1 MRPQEEH
8 NPAMTD
14 DELRT
19 SCACG
24 WETSGPV
31 DAVVAATIEH
41 GERVHNMRATRE
53 EVLAMAR
60 SAPSTSDGA
69 SRAEGA

>member
-1 MRPQEEH
+1 
-8 NPAMTD
+8 MTED
-14 DELRT
+14 QLST

-41 GERVHNMRATRE
+41 GERVHNMRATRD

-60 SAPSTSDGA
+60 APRSPDDA
-69 SRAEGA
+69 RHAEGA

>member
-1 MRPQEEH
+1 MSPREEQ
-8 NPAMTD
+8 NPRMTD

-41 GERVHNMRATRE
+41 GARVHNMSATRE

-60 SAPSTSDGA
+60 AARPA
-69 SRAEGA
+69 EEERHAEGA